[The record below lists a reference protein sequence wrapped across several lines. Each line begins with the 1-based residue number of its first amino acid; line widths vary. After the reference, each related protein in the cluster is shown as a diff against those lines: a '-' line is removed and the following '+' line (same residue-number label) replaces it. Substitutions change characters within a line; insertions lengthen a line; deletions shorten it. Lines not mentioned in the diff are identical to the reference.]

1 MFIIPIDVKN
11 NGRLCQVP
19 LLTDII
25 RSQSFERNGHINI
38 GGLLIQW
45 GFEPWPS
52 EAPATFELEI
62 RFPKSFL
69 ETPTVVVTPMYDQS
83 SVAEVILSFGVNH
96 TNNESFYFESR
107 YNNPSRIYGINWIA
121 IGV

>member
-1 MFIIPIDVKN
+1 MPIDVKH
-11 NGRLCQVP
+11 NGKLCQVP

-25 RSQSFERNGHINI
+25 RSQSLEQNGYIDI

-52 EAPATFELEI
+52 DVAETFDLEI

-83 SVAEVILSFGVNH
+83 SAAEVIISFGINH
-96 TNNESFYFESR
+96 TNNESFHFETR
-107 YNNPSRIYGINWIA
+107 YKNPSLIYGINWVA

>member
-1 MFIIPIDVKN
+1 MPIDVKHC
-11 NGRLCQVP
+11 GKLCQVP

-25 RSQSFERNGHINI
+25 RSQSFEQNGHINI

-52 EAPATFELEI
+52 GATPPFDFEI

-69 ETPTVVVTPMYDQS
+69 ETPTVVVTPMYPQDS
-83 SVAEVILSFGVNH
+83 GAEVMLSFSIYH
-96 TNNESFYFESR
+96 TNNESFHFEAKCPNS
-107 YNNPSRIYGINWIA
+107 SLVHGINWIA